1 MKDLVSIVVPIY
13 NSEKYLKRCID
24 SILNQTYKN
33 FELILVDDGSKD
45 KSYDICCNFAET
57 DKRIIVKQKNNGG
70 VSSARNLGISNA
82 RGEIILFVDADDTVN
97 GKYVEFLVKPLLD
110 SQYDVSICGFLDV
123 FSKKTLKR
131 ININNI
137 SIEGD
142 IVKDFYKIFALIF
155 STCNIAYKKQ
165 IIKNNNLLFDE
176 NMRQGEDIFF
186 NINYFHFVNK
196 IFLVKEY
203 LYNYHHRKNN
213 SLNQISYYDDY
224 KNFIIRI
231 KSLRDFLN
239 EKNVN
244 YSEYILS
251 DYAMAGIYKF
261 VILADYN
268 NSYCK
273 FKDRCNRIKKEA
285 NVIKSKK
292 MKKKL
297 FAFLLKRFT
306 VVLYIILIIRICY
319 AKLKYNY
326 K

>member
-13 NSEKYLKRCID
+13 NSEKYLKRCIN

-57 DKRIIVKQKNNGG
+57 DKRIIVKQKINGG
-70 VSSARNLGISNA
+70 VSSARNLGISSA

-97 GKYVEFLVKPLLD
+97 SKYVEFLVKPLLD

-186 NINYFHFVNK
+186 NIQYFNYVDRA
-196 IFLVKEY
+196 FLIKKY
-203 LYNYHHRKNN
+203 LYNYFHRKND
-213 SLNQISYYDDY
+213 SLNQKAYYNDFENY
-224 KNFIIRI
+224 LLRLNILKELLNKRNFFNNN
-231 KSLRDFLN
+231 K
-239 EKNVN
+239 V
-244 YSEYILS
+244 
-251 DYAMAGIYKF
+251 
-261 VILADYN
+261 LADYAIAGVCKFGVLN
-268 NSYCK
+268 DGQNSYYNFKNRCK
-273 FKDRCNRIKKEA
+273 LIMCNLEKKVLFIDKKKQIFWFLLWENKLILYLLLLIKKVA
-285 NVIKSKK
+285 LIK
-292 MKKKL
+292 
-297 FAFLLKRFT
+297 
-306 VVLYIILIIRICY
+306 
-319 AKLKYNY
+319 
-326 K
+326 